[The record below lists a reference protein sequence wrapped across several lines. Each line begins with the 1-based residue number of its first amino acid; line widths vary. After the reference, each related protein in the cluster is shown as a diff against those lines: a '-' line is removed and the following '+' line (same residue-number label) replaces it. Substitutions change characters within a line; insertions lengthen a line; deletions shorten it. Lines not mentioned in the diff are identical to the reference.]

1 MTSETRTE
9 GSGRAT
15 GEEPSRVLIA
25 GCGYVG
31 TALGE
36 LLVGHGHKVWGL
48 RRSLLEASPSIRP
61 IEADLA
67 IASSLENLPKNLDFV
82 FYTAAAGGFEDGLYK
97 SVYVDGLLNL
107 LGALEQGG
115 HRPRRVF
122 FTSSTSIY
130 AQSDGGWVDEESPTE
145 PDAFSG
151 TRMLEAER
159 LLLAGPF
166 PATAVRLAG
175 IYGPRRTRLID
186 TVRSGRAVYR
196 EEPPHYTNRIH
207 RDDCAGVLHHLMG
220 LPQPDPIV
228 LAVDSEPASQRT
240 VMEWLAA
247 ALGAPDPRPAKPTDA
262 PPRRGRSNKRC
273 SNARLLASGYA
284 LRYPTFRDGY
294 TPMIRAL
301 T

>member
-1 MTSETRTE
+1 M
-9 GSGRAT
+9 
-15 GEEPSRVLIA
+15 
-25 GCGYVG
+25 G

-36 LLVGHGHKVWGL
+36 LLAGQGHEVWGL
-48 RRSLLEASPSIRP
+48 RRSRMEASPFIRS

-67 IASSLENLPKNLDFV
+67 VASSLESLPGNLDFV
-82 FYTAAAGGFEDGLYK
+82 FYTAAAGGFEEGRYK
-97 SVYVDGLLNL
+97 SVYVDGLSNL
-107 LGALEQGG
+107 LEALERGG

-130 AQSDGGWVDEESPTE
+130 AQSDGGWVDEDSPTE
-145 PDAFSG
+145 PGAFSG
-151 TRMLEAER
+151 RRMLEAER

-175 IYGPRRTRLID
+175 IYGPHRRRLID

-196 EEPPHYTNRIH
+196 DDPPHYTNRIH

-220 LPQPDPIV
+220 LPDPDPIV

-240 VMEWLAA
+240 VMEWLAT
-247 ALGAPDPRPAKPTDA
+247 ALGAPAPRAAEATDD
-262 PPRRGRSNKRC
+262 PPRRGGSNKRC

-294 TPMIRAL
+294 TPLIQAL